1 MAAKTTATRLDRLER
16 GLLSVQKSIAALAAE
31 TRRGFERVAKQFQET
46 DRRTDER
53 FRQTDERFRQTDE
66 RIERLVIAIGELIR
80 HQNSSRK

>member
-1 MAAKTTATRLDRLER
+1 VAAKTTAARLDRLER

-46 DRRTDER
+46 DRRM
-53 FRQTDERFRQTDE
+53 RQTDERFRQTDE

-80 HQNSSRK
+80 HQNPSRK